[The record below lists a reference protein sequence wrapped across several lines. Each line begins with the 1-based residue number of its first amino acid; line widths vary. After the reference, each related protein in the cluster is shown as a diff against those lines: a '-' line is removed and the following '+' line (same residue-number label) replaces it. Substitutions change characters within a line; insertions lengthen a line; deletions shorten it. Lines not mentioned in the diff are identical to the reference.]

1 MRTHYIISH
10 IFRRK
15 ANQSLFRDVNLEKR
29 QESPLIYP
37 KKQEYITY
45 PEKTFS
51 IAVTSCASKMKNPKE
66 IMMLLIQLIF

>member
-1 MRTHYIISH
+1 MSTHYILAH

-15 ANQSLFRDVNLEKR
+15 ANQSLFRDVNLEKM
-29 QESPLIYP
+29 QAKPSDIS

-51 IAVTSCASKMKNPKE
+51 IAVTSSASKMKNPKE
-66 IMMLLIQLIF
+66 IMMLLFQLIF